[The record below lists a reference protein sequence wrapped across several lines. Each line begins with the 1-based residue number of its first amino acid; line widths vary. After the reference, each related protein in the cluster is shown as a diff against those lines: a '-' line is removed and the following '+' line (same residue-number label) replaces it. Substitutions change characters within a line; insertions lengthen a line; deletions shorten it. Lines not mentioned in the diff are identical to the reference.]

1 MKAIITVIGK
11 DKTGIIYNVSKVL
24 KELDVNIEDI
34 TQTVMQEYFTMLML
48 VSLDPEKTSFRTL
61 KDSLEKTA
69 EREQLSIRIQ
79 KEEIFDAMHKI

>member
-24 KELDVNIEDI
+24 NDYDVNIEDI
-34 TQTVMQEYFTMLML
+34 SQTVMQDYFTMLML
-48 VSLDPEKTSFRTL
+48 VKINENKASFKTIKEELDKLS
-61 KDSLEKTA
+61 
-69 EREQLSIRIQ
+69 EQIGLSIRIQ